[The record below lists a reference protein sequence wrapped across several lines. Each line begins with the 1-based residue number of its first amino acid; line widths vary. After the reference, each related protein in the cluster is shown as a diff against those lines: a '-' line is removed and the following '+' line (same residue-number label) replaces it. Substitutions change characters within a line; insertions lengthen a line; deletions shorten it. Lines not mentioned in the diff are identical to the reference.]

1 MENSSKNKAVEYG
14 DWWTAPAESESGNL
28 IMVTGRRD
36 VSKFKDNPKFK
47 IRVEAT
53 WKYDGKTAGMPD
65 LATSQLMDEADV
77 ALRECFRKDPIAVLT
92 GVYTGDGE
100 RNWVFYTLSLNIF
113 CRKFNE
119 ALSSM
124 ELLPITL
131 SAEEDPEWLEY
142 QEMKEATEIK
152 GED

>member
-1 MENSSKNKAVEYG
+1 
-14 DWWTAPAESESGNL
+14 GNL

-53 WKYDGKTAGMPD
+53 WKYDGKTGGMPNM
-65 LATSQLMDEADV
+65 ATSQLMDEADI

>member
-1 MENSSKNKAVEYG
+1 
-14 DWWTAPAESESGNL
+14 WWTAPAESESGNL

-36 VSKFKDNPKFK
+36 ISKYKDNPKFK

-53 WKYDGKTAGMPD
+53 WKYESKNGGMPD
-65 LATSQLMDEADV
+65 VATSQLMDEADT

-131 SAEEDPEWLEY
+131 SAEEDPDWLEY